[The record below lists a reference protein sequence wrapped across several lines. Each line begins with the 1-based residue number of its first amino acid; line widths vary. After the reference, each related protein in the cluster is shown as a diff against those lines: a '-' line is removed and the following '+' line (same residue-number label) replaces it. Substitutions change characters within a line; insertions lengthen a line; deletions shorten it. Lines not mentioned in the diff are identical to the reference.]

1 MMVNSYDVAVVGYGP
16 GAQTLA
22 ALLARKC
29 QRVVV
34 FERYPQLYNLPRAGH
49 IDHEAVRMVQSV
61 GDAESLVE
69 TMWEVREEYV
79 WVNAQGQRLMLQPA
93 HAPTEAVSG
102 WFSDYTLWQPHL
114 ESALDSGARAAGAE
128 VNFGWEAVGLQQ
140 DETGVLLTVARTE
153 QATGSTLRRTEDYRQ
168 LRASYVVGADG
179 ASSFVRT
186 TLGISREDLG
196 FNERWLDVDLRT
208 LRPVKFKINLG
219 QICDP
224 ARPRLVMPMGKSHRR
239 FEWMLHPDET
249 IEQMERPETAWA
261 LLEEFGVTP
270 ETHEIA
276 RDLVYTF
283 QARIARRW
291 RVGRVFISGDAA
303 HTMPPF
309 AGQGALS
316 SMRDSNN
323 LAWKLS
329 AVLRGLASD
338 SILDT
343 YQLERHPHVRAWTEI
358 SLAEGR
364 VSCELDP
371 AKAAERDRRLLSGE
385 KLPHPEPPILTC
397 GIVDSSPLAGTLG
410 LQARVRSNEGAGR
423 FDDVLGPSR
432 FSLITMGGEATS
444 VLSEAQRSRLEAL
457 GAIVTEILPAS
468 ASPGPGTVV
477 DADGKY
483 QQYFS
488 THGIAAILNRPDFYV
503 FGTVANLAQLPSLV
517 DRLESH
523 LRRQ

>member
-1 MMVNSYDVAVVGYGP
+1 MNTYDVAIVGYGP

-22 ALLARKC
+22 ALLARKGH
-29 QRVVV
+29 RVVA
-34 FERYPQLYNLPRAGH
+34 FERYHQLYNLPRAGH

-61 GDAESLVE
+61 GDAESLVD
-69 TMWEVREEYV
+69 TMWEVRDEYV

-102 WFSDYTLWQPHL
+102 WFSDYSMWQPHL
-114 ESALDSGARAAGAE
+114 ENALDTAARDAGAE
-128 VNFGWEAVGLQQ
+128 INFGWEAVGVQQ
-140 DETGVLLTVARTE
+140 DESGVLLTVARTE
-153 QATGSTLRRTEDYRQ
+153 QTANGALRRTENYRQ
-168 LRASYVVGADG
+168 LRASYLVGADG

-239 FEWMLHPDET
+239 FEWMLHPHET
-249 IEQMERPETAWA
+249 VEQMEKPETAWE
-261 LLEEFGVTP
+261 LLKEFGVTP

-283 QARIARRW
+283 QARIATQW

-343 YQLERHPHVRAWTEI
+343 YQLERRPHVRAWTEI
-358 SLAEGR
+358 SMAEGR

-371 AKAAERDRRLLSGE
+371 VKAAERDRRLLSGE
-385 KLPHPEPPILTC
+385 KLPHPEPPILVD

-410 LQARVRSNEGAGR
+410 LQARVRSDKAIGR
-423 FDDVLGPSR
+423 FDDVMGSSR
-432 FSLITMGGEATS
+432 FSLLTMGGNATS
-444 VLSEAQRSRLEAL
+444 VLSQAQRNRLEAL
-457 GAIVTEILPAS
+457 GTIVTEILPAS
-468 ASPGPGTVV
+468 ASLKAGAVLDV
-477 DADGKY
+477 DGKY
-483 QQYFS
+483 QQYFAE
-488 THGIAAILNRPDFYV
+488 HGIAAVINRPDFYV
-503 FGTVANLAQLPSLV
+503 FGTVSNLEQLPSLLA
-517 DRLESH
+517 RLDSH
-523 LRRQ
+523 LRK